1 MKYKIAQ
8 ADENWFRENINC
20 QYACPVNT
28 PASNYIESIQEGDY
42 NRALGLNYTANILPH
57 LLGRVCMHP
66 CETACR
72 RGEIDEPIAICTLK
86 RASADFADDKFP
98 KKASRVKKTGKKVAV
113 VGGGP
118 AGLAAASDLTMMGH
132 SVTIFESTS
141 VLGGMLRLG
150 IPEYR
155 LPRGII
161 KLEADRIIKM
171 GIEVRLSQKLGK
183 DFGMEDLTNEGFEAI
198 FIAIGAHKS
207 MNIGLAGQDL
217 DGVFGG
223 IGFLLDANLGRNVKL
238 GKKVVVVGGGNV
250 ALDIARVALRV
261 PEELEEGNTST
272 DAAQQKPISKGAREV
287 HVVCLE
293 SRETMPASQCEIEEA
308 DKEGIILHPSR
319 GPKRVVEENGKA
331 VGLET
336 LDVESVF
343 DSSGRFNPTF
353 FEGSE
358 STISSDSV
366 ILAVGQTTDV
376 DWLEGHPDIEVT
388 RRRTIKVDD
397 ETCAT
402 TRPGVFA
409 GGDVSYGPKSAIEA
423 IASGRKAA
431 KAIDQF
437 LSVEKKRKYDYFFM
451 EKLPV
456 RKPVSY
462 EAIPR
467 QEQEEI
473 PMEKRWGLEDEFELG
488 FSKQDAL
495 SEAERCLRCHF
506 NIFTNEKKCVL
517 CGGCVDICPNNC
529 IMMVSREKI
538 ESEGML
544 EGAVPEDWDA
554 AMVLNEEK
562 CIRCGLC
569 VNRCPTGAI
578 KMQRF
583 SYTETIS

>member
-42 NRALGLNYTANILPH
+42 DRALGLNYTANILPH

-66 CETACR
+66 CEDACR

-86 RASADFADDKFP
+86 RAAADFAEERFP
-98 KKASRVKKTGKKVAV
+98 KGLPRVKKTGKKVAV
-113 VGGGP
+113 IGGGP
-118 AGLAAASDLTMMGH
+118 AGLAAARDLTMMGH

-155 LPRGII
+155 LPRDII
-161 KLEADRIIKM
+161 KLEGERIMKL
-171 GIEVRLSQKLGK
+171 GVEVRFSQKVGTDIDL
-183 DFGMEDLTNEGFEAI
+183 DDLTDEGFKAI
-198 FIAIGAHKS
+198 LIAIGANKS
-207 MNIGLAGQDL
+207 VNIGLSGQEHED
-217 DGVFGG
+217 VFGG
-223 IGFLLDANLGRNVKL
+223 IDFLLEVNLGCNVKL
-238 GKKVVVVGGGNV
+238 GKKVIVVGGGNV
-250 ALDIARVALRV
+250 ALDVARTALRV
-261 PEELEEGNTST
+261 PQEFEEGNTTVNATRKST
-272 DAAQQKPISKGAREV
+272 GKGEREI

-293 SRETMPASQCEIEEA
+293 SRKEMPASLFEIEESE
-308 DKEGIILHPSR
+308 KEGIILHPSK
-319 GPKRVVEENGKA
+319 GPRKIVEENGKII
-331 VGLET
+331 GLET

-343 DSSGRFNPTF
+343 DSSGRFNPSF

-358 STISSDSV
+358 SIIPSDSV
-366 ILAVGQTTDV
+366 ILAVGQSTDV
-376 DWLEGHPDIEVT
+376 SWLEGHPDIEVT
-388 RRRTIKVDD
+388 RRGIIQVDE
-397 ETCAT
+397 ETFAT

-409 GGDVSYGPKSAIEA
+409 GGDVAYGPKSAIQA

-431 KAIDQF
+431 IAIDQF
-437 LSVEKKRKYDYFFM
+437 LSAGKERKYDYFFM
-451 EKLPV
+451 EKSPV
-456 RKPVSY
+456 RETFSY

-467 QEQEEI
+467 QEQESI
-473 PMEKRWGLEDEFELG
+473 PMEKRWGFKEEIDTG
-488 FSKQDAL
+488 FTRQSTFK
-495 SEAERCLRCHF
+495 EAERCLRCHF

-544 EGAVPEDWDA
+544 EGTAPEDWDA
-554 AMVLNEEK
+554 AMIINEEK